1 VRVCMCCTCTWTSLW
16 LLIITCSMSHYVD
29 REVFAHVCAMSCC
42 RGLYGGMGMH
52 LVRSVPNSAI
62 MFLAYEL
69 VSGWVEQQQA
79 AGRSGAALYQ
89 RGGRSDLYV
98 DGVGI
103 QWPQI
108 PEFR

>member
-1 VRVCMCCTCTWTSLW
+1 LYALCAWELW
-16 LLIITCSMSHYVD
+16 LPIVTRSVSHSVH
-29 REVFAHVCAMSCC
+29 RELFSHPGAMSCC

-69 VSGWVEQQQA
+69 VSGWVDQQQA
-79 AGRSGAALYQ
+79 AARSGTALIQ

-98 DGVGI
+98 DGVEI